1 MSLLQGVIP
10 ILPTPFIA
18 DGGVD
23 ESGLQRVADWLIDHG
38 VHGLGTLGLASEA
51 PKLSEEE
58 RDRVLRA
65 VVKGARG
72 RVPVVAGIYH
82 EATCVAIR
90 QSSAAV
96 AGGAD
101 ALMLFPPV
109 LGKVGT
115 RQLIDH
121 LSGIARS
128 VGVPVIIQDT
138 PQVRGAALTLAEY
151 SQLLEAA
158 PNVKYAKIEAVP
170 AGQAM
175 QAVLESLGD
184 RIDILAGWGGLEF
197 MDALRRGAC
206 GCMPGADVAPGLVAV
221 YAAFCDHQPEQA
233 QALFDRLQPL
243 IAFSSL
249 SLDRFICVA
258 KTLLAHQGL
267 IACADLRPPFSPFD
281 PVERQEMDRLLRS
294 SGMY

>member
-1 MSLLQGVIP
+1 MSPLHGVIP
-10 ILPTPFIA
+10 IVPTPFHA
-18 DGGVD
+18 DGALD
-23 ESGLQRVADWLIDHG
+23 ESGLQRVAEWLVEQG

-65 VVKGARG
+65 VVRGARG
-72 RVPVVAGIYH
+72 RVPVVAGVYH
-82 EATCVAIR
+82 EATCVAVR
-90 QSSAAV
+90 QSAAAV

-101 ALMLFPPV
+101 ALMLFPPA

-138 PQVRGAALTLAEY
+138 PQVRGAALTLTEY

-158 PNVKYAKIEAVP
+158 PNVRYAKIEAVP

-206 GCMPGADVAPGLVAV
+206 GCMPGADVAPALVAV
-221 YAAFCDHQPEQA
+221 YAAFRDGQPEQA
-233 QALFDRLQPL
+233 QALFNRIQPL
-243 IAFSSL
+243 LAFSAL
-249 SLDRFICVA
+249 SLDRFITVA
-258 KTLLAHQGL
+258 KTVLAQHGL
-267 IACADLRPPFSPFD
+267 IACADPRPPFTPFD
-281 PVERQEMDRLLRS
+281 PVERQEMERLLWG
-294 SGMY
+294 SGVY